1 MKSSG
6 KMNGGGIMHIL
17 MSGATGFIGGH
28 LTKAFGDKG
37 WKVVPLG
44 REDLKLGDEDFLKK
58 LEGADVVINM
68 AGASIAERWTEEYK
82 RVMYSSRVD
91 TTKKIVSALGR
102 MGRKPGAFIS
112 TSAIGIYDTEGE
124 HTEEDTHYAKDFL
137 GTLALDWEQ
146 AALRAGETGVRTVI
160 FRFGVVLGLNGGAL
174 QKMLIPF
181 RMGLGGVIGHGKQPF
196 SWVHIEDLIRAY
208 TTVIERDS
216 YQGIYNLT
224 SPHPTTNAGLTKA
237 LGHALHKPA
246 FVHVPAFMFKLQ
258 LGEGA
263 KVLLEGQRVLP
274 KRLLESG
281 FTFRFTEIE
290 GALEDLLSKER

>member
-1 MKSSG
+1 
-6 KMNGGGIMHIL
+6 MNIL

-28 LTKAFGDKG
+28 LTGAFGDKG
-37 WKVVPLG
+37 WKVIPLG
-44 REDLKLGDEDFLKK
+44 RDVLKLPDEDFLKK
-58 LEGADVVINM
+58 MEGADVVVNM

-82 RVMYSSRVD
+82 HIMYASRVD
-91 TTKKIVSALGR
+91 TTRKVVNVLGK
-102 MGRKPGAFIS
+102 MSRKPSVFIS
-112 TSAIGIYDTEGE
+112 TSAVGIYDTEGE
-124 HTEEDTHYAKDFL
+124 HTEEDTHYANDFL
-137 GTLALDWEQ
+137 GQLALDWEY
-146 AALRAGETGVRTVI
+146 AALKAGEVGIRTVI
-160 FRFGVVLGLNGGAL
+160 FRFGVVLGQDGGAL

-181 RMGLGGVIGHGKQPF
+181 RMGLGGVIGNGKQPF

-208 TTVIERDS
+208 TTVIENES
-216 YQGIYNLT
+216 YHGIYNLT

-246 FVHVPAFMFKLQ
+246 FMHVPAFVFKLQ

-281 FTFRFTEIE
+281 FIFRFTEIDKALDNLVE
-290 GALEDLLSKER
+290 G

>member
-1 MKSSG
+1 
-6 KMNGGGIMHIL
+6 MNIL
-17 MSGATGFIGGH
+17 MSGATGFIGNH
-28 LTKAFGDKG
+28 LSRAFGDKG

-44 REDLKLGDEDFLKK
+44 RDDLKLPDKDFLKK
-58 LEGADVVINM
+58 MEGADVVINM

-82 RVMYSSRVD
+82 KIMYASRVV
-91 TTKKIVSALGR
+91 TTRKIVNALEE
-102 MGRKPGAFIS
+102 MSRKPGVFIS
-112 TSAIGIYDTEGE
+112 TSAVGIYDTEGE
-124 HTEEDTHYAKDFL
+124 HTEEDEQYANDFL
-137 GTLALDWEQ
+137 GKLALDWEH
-146 AALRAGETGVRTVI
+146 AALKAGETGIRTVI
-160 FRFGVVLGLNGGAL
+160 FRFGVVLGLDGGAL

-196 SWVHIEDLIRAY
+196 SWVHVEDLIRAY
-208 TTVIERDS
+208 TTVIENDT
-216 YQGIYNLT
+216 YHGIYNLT

-246 FVHVPAFMFKLQ
+246 FMHVPAFAFRLQ

-263 KVLLEGQRVLP
+263 KVLLEGQRVFP

-290 GALEDLLSKER
+290 TALEDLVGKKT

>member
-1 MKSSG
+1 MLEVM
-6 KMNGGGIMHIL
+6 MNIL

-44 REDLKLGDEDFLKK
+44 RDDLKLADEDFLKK
-58 LEGADVVINM
+58 LEGADVVINL

-82 RVMYSSRVD
+82 KIMYASRVD
-91 TTKKIVSALGR
+91 TTKRIVNGLEK
-102 MGRKPGAFIS
+102 MNRKPGLFIS
-112 TSAIGIYDTEGE
+112 TSAVGIYNTEGE
-124 HTEEDTHYAKDFL
+124 HTEEDTHYANDFL
-137 GTLALDWEQ
+137 GKLALDWEH
-146 AALRAGETGVRTVI
+146 AALKAGELGVRTVI
-160 FRFGVVLGLNGGAL
+160 FRFGVVLGLDGGAL

-181 RMGLGGVIGHGKQPF
+181 RMGLGGVISHGKQPF

-208 TTVIERDS
+208 TTVIENDT
-216 YQGIYNLT
+216 YNGIYNLT

-246 FVHVPAFMFKLQ
+246 FMHVPAFAFRLQ

-290 GALEDLLSKER
+290 RALEDLVGKEE

>member
-1 MKSSG
+1 
-6 KMNGGGIMHIL
+6 MNIV

-28 LTKAFGDKG
+28 LTTAFGDKG
-37 WKVVPLG
+37 WKVIPLG
-44 REDLKLGDEDFLKK
+44 RDDLKRADEDSLKK
-58 LEGADVVINM
+58 WEGADVVINL

-82 RVMYSSRVD
+82 KIMYASRVD
-91 TTKKIVSALGR
+91 TTKKIVNALGK
-102 MGRKPGAFIS
+102 MNRKPALFIS
-112 TSAIGIYDTEGE
+112 TSAVGIYDTEGE
-124 HTEEDTHYAKDFL
+124 HTEEDEHYANDFL
-137 GTLALDWEQ
+137 GRLALDWEQ
-146 AALRAGETGVRTVI
+146 AALRAAETGVRTII
-160 FRFGVVLGLNGGAL
+160 FRFGVVLGINGGAL

-196 SWVHIEDLIRAY
+196 SWVHIGDLIRAY
-208 TTVIERDS
+208 TTVIENDT
-216 YQGIYNLT
+216 YHGIYNLT
-224 SPHPTTNAGLTKA
+224 SPHPTTNAALTKA

-246 FVHVPAFMFKLQ
+246 FMHVPAFAFRLQ

-290 GALEDLLSKER
+290 TALEDLVGKEK

>member
-1 MKSSG
+1 
-6 KMNGGGIMHIL
+6 MNIH
-17 MSGATGFIGGH
+17 MSGATGFVGGH
-28 LTKAFGDKG
+28 LTRAFGDKG
-37 WKVVPLG
+37 WNVIPLR

-58 LEGADVVINM
+58 MEGADVVINL

-82 RVMYSSRVD
+82 KTMYSSRVD
-91 TTKKIVSALGR
+91 TTRKIVDALER
-102 MGRKPGAFIS
+102 MGRKPALFIS
-112 TSAIGIYDTEGE
+112 TSAVGIYDTEGE
-124 HTEEDTHYAKDFL
+124 HTEEDTHYADDFL
-137 GTLALDWEQ
+137 GKLALDWEH
-146 AALRAGETGVRTVI
+146 AALKAGELGVRTVI

-196 SWVHIEDLIRAY
+196 SWVHVEDLIRAY
-208 TTVIERDS
+208 TTVIENAACH
-216 YQGIYNLT
+216 GIYNLT

-237 LGHALHKPA
+237 LGNVLHKPA
-246 FVHVPAFMFKLQ
+246 FIHVPAFAFRLQ

-281 FTFRFTEIE
+281 FTFKFTEIE
-290 GALEDLLSKER
+290 KALEDLVGKTS